1 MLEQITKL
9 VEQISS
15 SEVAKGGITS
25 DLTSAVTK
33 ETGDSI
39 INGLK
44 DSVSSGDISGLTNL
58 LSGQASNIASNPI
71 VTGMIGNLISG
82 LVGKLGLSEGV
93 AGSFANGVVPQV
105 VSAIVAKIQGG
116 ESGFDMSTILSGL
129 GQGGAQDM
137 LGSLLGGKEG
147 LGGAID
153 KLKGLF

>member
-15 SEVAKGGITS
+15 SEVAKGAITS

-44 DSVSSGDISGLTNL
+44 DSVSSGDISGLTSL
-58 LSGQASNIASNPI
+58 LSGSASNIASNPI
-71 VTGMIGNLISG
+71 VSGMVGNLATSLIA
-82 LVGKLGLSEGV
+82 KLGLPESV
-93 AGSFANGVVPQV
+93 ADSFASGVVPQV
-105 VSAIVAKIQGG
+105 ISAIVAKIQGG
-116 ESGFDMSTILSGL
+116 ESGFDLSNILSGL
-129 GQGGAQDM
+129 GGGGAQDL